1 MSCWALV
8 GLPVNYA
15 SLLSTRCQCHQQDAA
30 CTATSLR
37 WLNVALLVACFYVMH
52 AILQDNARLLMHQR
66 GDHQQGRQ
74 QHRRQT
80 QAEDADSV
88 LYALVL
94 CAFPLLWSYT
104 FMYYTDVGS
113 SLLLLLCHLLCLIE
127 RFGAAAIAGAA
138 SVLFRQTNAVW
149 VTFFLGASMLRKLQQ
164 LGSSSSSGGYRE
176 ARRRGAASEAT
187 ASLPSELGRTLTAL
201 ITHWRAILCEIWPML
216 VIPFGF
222 VAFLVANGGAVVVG
236 DRAAHAPVC
245 HAAQLLYFGAF
256 ACASLAPVLLPGR
269 RALVNAAA
277 VTSKPRLLLQTIA
290 LVAVSVL
297 CAFLGWRY
305 SLAHPYL
312 LADNRHYTFYIWR
325 RLLGRP
331 RVGHTSHTRVGYT
344 PHRRARMLKNLYVH
358 IPLADN
364 EYKHVV

>member
-1 MSCWALV
+1 MSCWAIV
-8 GLPVNYA
+8 GVLVNYT
-15 SLLSTRCQCHQQDAA
+15 SLLSTRFHQQDVA

-37 WLNVALLVACFYVMH
+37 WLNVALLVACFYVIH
-52 AILQDNARLLMHQR
+52 AILQDNARLLLHQR
-66 GDHQQGRQ
+66 GEQQSRQ

-80 QAEDADSV
+80 QAADADAV

-113 SLLLLLCHLLCLIE
+113 SLLLLLCHLLCLRE

>member
-1 MSCWALV
+1 
-8 GLPVNYA
+8 
-15 SLLSTRCQCHQQDAA
+15 
-30 CTATSLR
+30 
-37 WLNVALLVACFYVMH
+37 MH

-113 SLLLLLCHLLCLIE
+113 SLLLLLCHLLCLRE

-138 SVLFRQTNAVW
+138 SMLFRQTNAVW